1 MNFDMNF
8 DTREMTSDKPVAL
21 AQLNARIKLFRKCM
35 TPRAPVVT
43 AELHWIDN
51 LFHSAQ
57 HVSWAPR
64 SGTDTKL
71 AITRTGHQAQRHWA
85 SPPEL
90 PPVPAGLPN
99 PAY

>member
-1 MNFDMNF
+1 
-8 DTREMTSDKPVAL
+8 MTSDKPL
-21 AQLNARIKLFRKCM
+21 APNSLNARMKLFRKCM

-51 LFHSAQ
+51 LSHSAK
-57 HVSWAPR
+57 HVARAPR
-64 SGTDTKL
+64 SGTATKL
-71 AITRTGHQAQRHWA
+71 AVTRTGHQAQRHWA